1 MAATNETLNTTK
13 ARYGASAGVYT
24 LIVLAALVMV
34 NWLANRYNK
43 TFDTT
48 ANKRYTLS
56 EETKKVVNGLK
67 SDVTITY
74 IDKATNFD
82 TAKATLDR
90 YRNLS
95 PKIHIQYIDYQKNPT
110 LARSYGLRFP
120 GTAYVEEGARREE
133 AKAFT
138 EEGLTGA
145 LLKVLKGSRKVC
157 FVTGS
162 HERQLD
168 ESGSGGISKFKDML
182 LRDNYLTEPVALL
195 TMTEVPNDC
204 AVLVV
209 AGPQNDY
216 TAPEV
221 AAIKTYVEA
230 GGRALFL
237 LDPPLQM
244 GKMQTSENADL
255 SKLLASWGV
264 TPEKDLV
271 LDPNPYAQQL
281 GVGPEMPLIGT
292 FEQQPIVKDIK
303 NATVIMPF
311 VRSLEVKNGDKTT
324 VEKLFS
330 ASDSAVAAVNLT
342 SNRINMDDPK
352 NKKGPLVLAVAGTY
366 NTGNPNK
373 PGRFVVIGTASFLE
387 NGYIPFQSNRD
398 LAVNAINWLSS
409 DEDLIT
415 IRPKETEDRRLN
427 ATQGQMNVFQYTV
440 LIGFPLL
447 IIGWGVSIFLK
458 RR

>member
-1 MAATNETLNTTK
+1 MAANGTLNATK
-13 ARYGASAGVYT
+13 ARYGASAGLYT
-24 LIVLAALVMV
+24 IIVLAALVLV

-43 TFDTT
+43 PFDTT

-56 EETKKVVNGLK
+56 QETKKVVDGLK

-74 IDKATNFD
+74 IDKASGFD

-90 YRNLS
+90 YSNLS

-110 LARSYGLRFP
+110 VARSYGLRFP
-120 GTAYVEEGARREE
+120 GTAYVENGAKREE
-133 AKAFT
+133 AKALT

-145 LLKVLKGSRKVC
+145 LLKVLKGTRKIC
-157 FVTGS
+157 FIAGS

-168 ESGSGGISKFKDML
+168 ESGAAGLSKFKDLL
-182 LRDNYLTEPVALL
+182 LRDNYQTDPLSLL
-195 TMTEVPNDC
+195 TMTEVPSDC
-204 AVLVV
+204 AVVVV

-216 TAPEV
+216 TPPEV
-221 AAIKTYVEA
+221 AALKSYVEG

-244 GKMQTSENADL
+244 GKLQTSENAGL
-255 SKLLASWGV
+255 STMLEGWGV

-271 LDPNPYAQQL
+271 LDPNPFAQGIGL
-281 GVGPEMPLIGT
+281 GPEMPLILT
-292 FEQQPIVKDIK
+292 FEQQAIVKDIK
-303 NATVIMPF
+303 NAAVMMPF
-311 VRSLEVKNGDKTT
+311 VRSLQAKNSDKTT

-330 ASDSAVAAVNLT
+330 ASDSAIATLNMS
-342 SNRINMDDPK
+342 SNQVNMDDPK
-352 NKKGPLVLAVAGTY
+352 NKKGPFVLAVAGTY
-366 NTGNPNK
+366 NTGNPGK
-373 PGRFVVIGTASFLE
+373 PGRFVVIGSATFLE
-387 NGYIPFQSNRD
+387 NGYISFQSNHD
-398 LAVNAINWLSS
+398 LAVNAVNWLSS

-415 IRPKETEDRRLN
+415 IRPKEAEDRRLN
-427 ATQGQMNVFQYTV
+427 ATQAQMNLFEYTV

-447 IIGWGVSIFLK
+447 IIGWGISIFLK

>member
-1 MAATNETLNTTK
+1 MANTNGTLNATK
-13 ARYGASAGVYT
+13 ARHGATAGLYT
-24 LIVLAALVMV
+24 VIVLAALVMV

-43 TFDTT
+43 PFDTT
-48 ANKRYTLS
+48 SNKRYTLS
-56 EETKKVVNGLK
+56 EETKKVVDGLK

-74 IDKATNFD
+74 IDKASGFD

-90 YRNLS
+90 YHNLS

-110 LARSYGLRFP
+110 VARSYGLRFP
-120 GTAYVEEGARREE
+120 GTAYVEAGTKREE
-133 AKAFT
+133 AKALS
-138 EEGLTGA
+138 EEGITGA
-145 LLKVLKGSRKVC
+145 LLKVMKGTRKVC

-168 ESGSGGISKFKDML
+168 ESASGGLSKFKDML
-182 LRDNYLTEPVALL
+182 LRDNYAADSISLL

-204 AVLVV
+204 AVVVV

-216 TAPEV
+216 TPPEV
-221 AAIKTYVEA
+221 AALKTYVET

-237 LDPPLQM
+237 VDPPLQM
-244 GKMQTSENADL
+244 GKLQTSENADL
-255 SKLLASWGV
+255 SKLLESWGV

-271 LDPNPYAQQL
+271 LDPNPIGQMM
-281 GVGPEMPLIGT
+281 GIGPEVPLIST

-303 NATVIMPF
+303 GAAVAIPF

-330 ASDSAVAAVNLT
+330 ASDRAIAAVNLT
-342 SNRINMDDPK
+342 SNQVNMDDPK

-366 NTGNPNK
+366 NTGNPGK
-373 PGRFVVIGTASFLE
+373 PGRFVVIGSASFLE
-387 NGYIPFQSNRD
+387 NGYISFQSNRD

-415 IRPKETEDRRLN
+415 IRPKEPEDRRLN
-427 ATQGQMNVFQYTV
+427 ATQAQMNVFEYTV

-447 IIGWGVSIFLK
+447 IIGWGISIFLK

>member
-1 MAATNETLNTTK
+1 MAATNGNLKGTK
-13 ARYGASAGVYT
+13 ARFGATAGLYT
-24 LIVLAALVMV
+24 IIVIAALVMV

-56 EETKKVVNGLK
+56 EETKKVVDGLK

-74 IDKATNFD
+74 FDKASGFD

-95 PKIHIQYIDYQKNPT
+95 PKVHVVYVDYQKKPT
-110 LARSYGLRFP
+110 EAKSYGLRFP
-120 GTAYVEEGARREE
+120 GTAYIEAGGKREE
-133 AKAFT
+133 AKALT
-138 EEGLTGA
+138 EEGITGA
-145 LLKVLKGSRKVC
+145 FLKVMKGTRKVC

-168 ESGSGGISKFKDML
+168 DTGSAGLSRLKEML
-182 LRDNYLTEPVALL
+182 LRDNYAAEPVSLL
-195 TMTEVPNDC
+195 TMTEVPKDC

-216 TAPEV
+216 TPPEV
-221 AAIKTYVEA
+221 AAIKSYVEG
-230 GGRALFL
+230 GGRALLL

-244 GKMQTSENADL
+244 GKLQTSENADL
-255 SKLLASWGV
+255 AKLVETWGV
-264 TPEKDLV
+264 VPEKDLV
-271 LDPNPYAQQL
+271 LDPNPLGQML
-281 GVGPEMPLIGT
+281 GVGPEVPLISE

-303 NATVIMPF
+303 GAAVAIPF
-311 VRSLEVKNGDKTT
+311 ARSLEVKTVDKTT
-324 VEKLFS
+324 IEKLFS
-330 ASDSAVAAVNLT
+330 ASARAVAAVNLT
-342 SNRINMDDPK
+342 SNQVNMDDPK
-352 NKKGPLVLAVAGTY
+352 NKKGPLVLAVAGSY
-366 NTGNPNK
+366 NTGNPSN
-373 PGRFVVIGTASFLE
+373 PGRFVIIGSASFLE
-387 NGYIPFQSNRD
+387 NGYIAFQSNRD

-415 IRPKETEDRRLN
+415 IRPKEPEDRRLN
-427 ATQGQMNVFQYTV
+427 ATQAQMNVFEYTV

-447 IIGWGVSIFLK
+447 IIGWGISIFLK

>member
-1 MAATNETLNTTK
+1 MASTNGPLKATK
-13 ARYGASAGVYT
+13 ARYGASAGLYT
-24 LIVLAALVMV
+24 IIVIAALVMV

-56 EETKKVVNGLK
+56 EETKKVADGLK

-74 IDKATNFD
+74 IDKASSFD

-95 PKIHIQYIDYQKNPT
+95 PKIHVQYIDYQKNPT
-110 LARSYGLRFP
+110 VARSYGLRFP
-120 GTAYVEEGARREE
+120 GTAYVEEGSKREE
-133 AKAFT
+133 AKALT
-138 EEGLTGA
+138 EEGITGA
-145 LLKVLKGSRKVC
+145 FLKVLKGTRKVC

-168 ESGSGGISKFKDML
+168 ESGTSGLSKFKDML
-182 LRDNYLTEPVALL
+182 LRDNYAADSVSLL
-195 TMTEVPNDC
+195 TMTEVPPDC

-221 AAIKTYVEA
+221 AAIKTYVET

-244 GKMQTSENADL
+244 AKLQTSENAGLADV
-255 SKLLASWGV
+255 LASWGV

-271 LDPNPYAQQL
+271 LDPNPLGQML
-281 GVGPEMPLIGT
+281 GVGPEVPLIST
-292 FEQQPIVKDIK
+292 FEQQAIVKDIK
-303 NATVIMPF
+303 GAAVALPF
-311 VRSLEVKNGDKTT
+311 ARSLVVKNGDKTT

-330 ASDSAVAAVNLT
+330 TSERAVAAVNLT
-342 SNRINMDDPK
+342 SPQVNMDDPK

-366 NTGNPNK
+366 NTGNPSK
-373 PGRFVVIGTASFLE
+373 PGRFVVIGSSSFLE

-415 IRPKETEDRRLN
+415 IRPKEPEDRRLN
-427 ATQGQMNVFQYTV
+427 ATQAQMNVFEYTV

-447 IIGWGVSIFLK
+447 IIGWGISIFLK